1 MEGYFEDNKKDR
13 HCINLDILK
22 SISTDYP
29 ICADTRKKTSILIA
43 KIHKAIA
50 KSYKFYFT
58 KLEMYSYIT
67 GDTIEI
73 NVKKIEDLEDLQ

>member
-1 MEGYFEDNKKDR
+1 MV
-13 HCINLDILK
+13 LDL
-22 SISTDYP
+22 
-29 ICADTRKKTSILIA
+29 RA